1 MNLAP
6 VFISHYI
13 LIATNLLT
21 LSTTRCSLAPHNSM
35 FEFLRKEIIVLR
47 KKNTHLKKELAA
59 KESERRDMYN
69 HSSSIE
75 NTLAMAKIRNDQMN
89 KTNMSLLD
97 DNNRRRKE
105 VNRLKHELTTQQQAH
120 EAQLREM
127 RTEFDIAIRHRDLE
141 ISSMAHHLQMSSAA
155 SHREVQQVREE
166 AKRKQE
172 EQHMQMTRLREE
184 IKGTQDS
191 HQVYM
196 SKLMDVLESTQESRR
211 SSNAVSDDVLL
222 RQKDDEITEL
232 RNEVARLRQQAPN
245 ASTGA
250 NNKRDFKSMKHI
262 IKKNREHR
270 KLQVQH
276 LSALTSQVEE
286 GFACDGADSSQLQV
300 LIGQMQETIQTS
312 EKSNSRMDR
321 EMVNM
326 IDCCS
331 SQQQHQH
338 QDHHADAELIAEN
351 QKLRR
356 KLEKKY
362 TCKKCGH
369 SRSNK
374 SRAGGDGS
382 VEGTVSVIEGVRK
395 GEVEI

>member
-1 MNLAP
+1 
-6 VFISHYI
+6 
-13 LIATNLLT
+13 
-21 LSTTRCSLAPHNSM
+21 M

-59 KESERRDMYN
+59 AESEKREMSN

-75 NTLAMAKIRNDQMN
+75 HAFAVAKIRNEQMN

-105 VNRLKHELTTQQQAH
+105 VNRLKNELTTQQQAH
-120 EAQLREM
+120 EAQLRDM
-127 RTEFDIAIRHRDLE
+127 RAEFDIAMRHRDLE
-141 ISSMAHHLQMSSAA
+141 ISSMAQHLQAA
-155 SHREVQQVREE
+155 AAVSKREVQLVRDE

-172 EQHMQMTRLREE
+172 EQHAQMAQLREE

-211 SSNAVSDDVLL
+211 IVSDDVLL
-222 RQKDDEITEL
+222 RRKDDEIAEL
-232 RNEVARLRQQAPN
+232 RNEVARLHQQQHA
-245 ASTGA
+245 ASA
-250 NNKRDFKSMKHI
+250 NNKHDLKSMKHL

-270 KLQVQH
+270 KSQVQY
-276 LSALTSQVEE
+276 LCALTSKFDE
-286 GFACDGADSSQLQV
+286 GLVGGTTTDSTQLRE
-300 LIGQMQETIQTS
+300 LIVHMQQTIQTG
-312 EKSNSRMDR
+312 EKTNSKMDR

-326 IDCCS
+326 IDS
-331 SQQQHQH
+331 GALMHVQHN
-338 QDHHADAELIAEN
+338 DADEALIAEN

-362 TCKKCGH
+362 TCKKCG
-369 SRSNK
+369 RSK
-374 SRAGGDGS
+374 SKSSKSKGGGDGS
-382 VEGTVSVIEGVRK
+382 LEETISVLEGVRK
-395 GEVEI
+395 SEMEL

>member
-1 MNLAP
+1 
-6 VFISHYI
+6 
-13 LIATNLLT
+13 
-21 LSTTRCSLAPHNSM
+21 M

-59 KESERRDMYN
+59 AESEKRDISN

-75 NTLAMAKIRNDQMN
+75 HAFAVAKIRNEQMN

-105 VNRLKHELTTQQQAH
+105 VNRLKNELTTQQQAH
-120 EAQLREM
+120 EAQLRDM
-127 RTEFDIAIRHRDLE
+127 RAEFDIAMRHRDLE
-141 ISSMAHHLQMSSAA
+141 ISSMAQHLETAAVMSK
-155 SHREVQQVREE
+155 REVQQVRDE

-172 EQHMQMTRLREE
+172 EQYAQMARLREE

-211 SSNAVSDDVLL
+211 SVSDDVLL
-222 RQKDDEITEL
+222 RRKDDEIADL
-232 RNEVARLRQQAPN
+232 RNEVARLRQQQHT
-245 ASTGA
+245 ASA
-250 NNKRDFKSMKHI
+250 NNKHDLKSMKLL

-270 KLQVQH
+270 KSQVQY
-276 LSALTSQVEE
+276 LCALTSKFDE
-286 GFACDGADSSQLQV
+286 GLAGGITTDASKLHE
-300 LIGQMQETIQTS
+300 LIVHMQQTIQTG

-326 IDCCS
+326 IDS
-331 SQQQHQH
+331 GALVHVQHH
-338 QDHHADAELIAEN
+338 DADEALIAEN

-362 TCKKCGH
+362 SCKKCG
-369 SRSNK
+369 RSK
-374 SRAGGDGS
+374 SKSSKSKGGGDGS
-382 VEGTVSVIEGVRK
+382 VEETKSVLEGVRK
-395 GEVEI
+395 GEMEASKS